1 MKQTGRNRKKRISGN
16 ICAALLCAALL
27 MCTFTGFI
35 RSELPVLAESKAVTG
50 ILDYDMAYRIFELVN
65 AERAKAGVP
74 ALKLDA
80 DLQSAG
86 MLRAAEISYK
96 FEHIRPNGKICYSI
110 SSKVYAENICMN
122 KGHADPAAKAMD
134 VWMGSEA
141 GHRDNILD
149 PDFTIIGVGTFIAS
163 DGSYY
168 FTQEFGYDAAKGSPV
183 LSGEVTSTV
192 AIDLGEPETEPA
204 TTATT
209 TAQTT
214 TAPTTTTAEPTTVA
228 PTTVAP
234 TTAVPT
240 TAVPTTVAPTTAVPT
255 TVATT
260 TAAPTTASPTTA
272 VPTTIVP
279 TGPEPTTAEATT
291 KDPSPAV
298 SSAPEESVPDSL
310 SYDDSSSA
318 VKNIEQLIV
327 TPVNETYE
335 KYHTFEPEDFVI
347 SAVME
352 DGSVQFIT
360 EGVYIYDVSSNFESG
375 SRTLIISYQDIST
388 NISIPISEE
397 GASVPAETTRLDR
410 DSLPEIEFY
419 FPGDRIPA
427 GSEGSSVST
436 NNFFPLL
443 TDYGDPPISFGLA
456 YGYYNHFQSTPTLR
470 FAIAYGEHVKKICT
484 ISADEL
490 GTLCSL
496 GIGVDDYLISRS
508 YACPDDDPPAQ
519 IIDGVFYIGPY
530 MSFLGISKNNMPV
543 WYIYDENGEPRL
555 IDLDALHRFPIN
567 NDPETAAETTPAAA
581 YSGPAIE
588 TASDE
593 YVTASAD
600 VSATDAFAPIKSNEK
615 DGSSLII
622 VLIIAVSITG
632 ALLLAVLILLILLLK
647 RQKAAGKNTDA
658 PAESE
663 PGSSGTSNDLLKDTP
678 KSELS
683 SDINADFDKKH
694 HDFPPEEDSVWA
706 PPADMGKDQ

>member
-1 MKQTGRNRKKRISGN
+1 MKHTGRKQKKRITCN
-16 ICAALLCAALL
+16 ICVAFLCIALLAGSFACLTLA
-27 MCTFTGFI
+27 T
-35 RSELPVLAESKAVTG
+35 LPVMAENKGTTGVTG
-50 ILDYDMAYRIFELVN
+50 TLDYDMAYRIFELVN

-134 VWMGSEA
+134 IWMGSKA

-183 LSGEVTSTV
+183 LSGEVTTTI
-192 AIDLGEPETEPA
+192 AIDLGEPEIEPA

-214 TAPTTTTAEPTTVA
+214 TAPTTTAPTTVA

-240 TAVPTTVAPTTAVPT
+240 TAVPTTAVPTTAVPTTAVPTTEAPTTAVPT
-255 TVATT
+255 TDAPAVTAPATT
-260 TAAPTTASPTTA
+260 GPGPSAPGTAEPGTSEADFAEPTA
-272 VPTTIVP
+272 
-279 TGPEPTTAEATT
+279 PEPLTSSGTVAALLV
-291 KDPSPAV
+291 SPV
-298 SSAPEESVPDSL
+298 LDSYEK
-310 SYDDSSSA
+310 SHVFTSDDF
-318 VKNIEQLIV
+318 IV
-327 TPVNETYE
+327 TA
-335 KYHTFEPEDFVI
+335 I
-347 SAVME
+347 ME
-352 DGSVQFIT
+352 DGSIRHPNDELEISDT
-360 EGVYIYDVSSNFESG
+360 YSVSEPG
-375 SRTLIISYQDIST
+375 TMLKIVSYLDAEVT
-388 NISIPISEE
+388 VSIPISEE
-397 GASVPAETTRLDR
+397 GSSVPAETTRLDR
-410 DSLPEIEFY
+410 DSLPDIEFY

-427 GSEGSSVST
+427 GSEGSSVSID
-436 NNFFPLL
+436 NFVPLL

-456 YGYYNHFQSTPTLR
+456 YGYYNSFQSTPSLR
-470 FAIAYGEHVKKICT
+470 FAIAYGEHVKKICI

-490 GTLCSL
+490 SPFFSL
-496 GIGVDDYLISRS
+496 GYRVDDYLYSRS
-508 YACPDDDPPAQ
+508 YVCPEYDYPVE
-519 IIDGVFYIGPY
+519 IIDSIFETETYT
-530 MSFLGISKNNMPV
+530 SFLGKTSSNV
-543 WYIYDENGEPRL
+543 LGWYIYDSEGLRL

-567 NDPETAAETTPAAA
+567 NDPETAAETTPATA
-581 YSGPAIE
+581 YSDPAIE

-593 YVTASAD
+593 YVTSSAD
-600 VSATDAFAPIKSNEK
+600 VSAPDAFSPIKSNEK
-615 DGSSLII
+615 GGSSLII

-647 RQKAAGKNTDA
+647 RKKAADKNTDA

-683 SDINADFDKKH
+683 SDINADFDKKRP
-694 HDFPPEEDSVWA
+694 DFPPEEDSVWA